1 MRQRLIK
8 MHKIQC
14 STSAQRWLRGA
25 LSVVVLAASAPFIAH
40 TSATSGAEAQSTPQ
54 TRTPP
59 KTPARTPA
67 RRPAPLPP
75 LKTEEAAIMCPN
87 PLGQGVQTRRTFCDV
102 LTGRDPADGILVDVP
117 PHVGPARISF
127 DLHNRHMYSEE
138 LIKSNRAF
146 RRYTATIGVLTMDNT
161 LLSRAVIQN
170 EFRMASDLVDRIG
183 GGAGPGG
190 VKAVAPTGTEP
201 ISIEIPEGEERVS
214 ILGEKLIVERLDG
227 VDNFLLPGQPVA
239 IISNVM
245 LEYRPAPPKRTP
257 APRRR

>member
-1 MRQRLIK
+1 MRERLTVYGALGVALALAAL
-8 MHKIQC
+8 C
-14 STSAQRWLRGA
+14 APLSAQTGSTPR
-25 LSVVVLAASAPFIAH
+25 
-40 TSATSGAEAQSTPQ
+40 TETQSTPTPQ

-59 KTPARTPA
+59 RTPARTPA

-75 LKTEEAAIMCPN
+75 LKTEAPMITCPN
-87 PLGQGVQTRRTFCDV
+87 PLGEGVQTRRTFCDV

-138 LIKSNRAF
+138 LIKSNRAY
-146 RRYTATIGVLTMDNT
+146 RRYTASIGVLTMDNT
-161 LLSRAVIQN
+161 LLSRAVVQS
-170 EFRMASDLVDRIG
+170 EFRTVGDLVDRIG

-227 VDNFLLPGQPVA
+227 PPDNFLLPGQPVA
-239 IISNVM
+239 IVSNVM

>member
-1 MRQRLIK
+1 MRERLID
-8 MHKIQC
+8 IL
-14 STSAQRWLRGA
+14 LRGA
-25 LSVVVLAASAPFIAH
+25 LSVALIAACVPLAAQ
-40 TSATSGAEAQSTPQ
+40 TSSTPRSGAQSTPQ

-59 KTPARTPA
+59 RTPARTPA
-67 RRPAPLPP
+67 RRPTPLPP
-75 LKTEEAAIMCPN
+75 LKTEAPMIMCPN
-87 PLGQGVQTRRTFCDV
+87 PLGEGVQTRRIFCDV
-102 LTGRDPADGILVDVP
+102 LTGREPADGILVDVP

-138 LIKSNRAF
+138 LIKSNRAY
-146 RRYTATIGVLTMDNT
+146 RRYTASIGVLTMDNT
-161 LLSRAVIQN
+161 LLSRAVVQS
-170 EFRMASDLVDRIG
+170 EFRTAGDLIDRIG

-227 VDNFLLPGQPVA
+227 PPDNFQLPGQPVA
-239 IISNVM
+239 IVSNVM

-257 APRRR
+257 TPARRR